1 MSDSAP
7 ITWFTENPAP
17 ILIAGIVVLLA
28 LGGIFLKSGRG
39 ILLFAMA
46 GVAGFMALAVLIDH
60 LVVTDREQVANTIY
74 EMAAAAP
81 RNDLNAV
88 IDHIDPQ
95 AGEVRGEARRWIGQV
110 RLDSVSI
117 SAMDVTV
124 DHATSPLQATAEFR
138 VFARGEFVGHNLSGP
153 AQYLGRLIVQFR
165 RQDNHWLVIAYE
177 RDH

>member
-39 ILLFAMA
+39 FLLVAMA
-46 GVAGFMALAVLIDH
+46 GVASFMAVAVLIDH

-74 EMAAAAP
+74 MMAAAAE

-88 IDHIDPQ
+88 IDHVDPDLT
-95 AGEVRGEARRWIGQV
+95 VRGLILVHARNRK
-110 RLDSVSI
+110 
-117 SAMDVTV
+117 A
-124 DHATSPLQATAEFR
+124 
-138 VFARGEFVGHNLSGP
+138 
-153 AQYLGRLIVQFR
+153 
-165 RQDNHWLVIAYE
+165 
-177 RDH
+177 

>member
-1 MSDSAP
+1 M
-7 ITWFTENPAP
+7 P
-17 ILIAGIVVLLA
+17 ILIAGTVVLLA

-60 LVVTDREQVANTIY
+60 LVVTDREQVANVIY
-74 EMAAAAP
+74 EMAAAAE

-88 IDHIDPQ
+88 IDHIDPA
-95 AGEVRGEARRWIGQV
+95 AGEVSGEARRWIGQV
-110 RLDSVSI
+110 RLDLVSI
-117 SAMDVTV
+117 SAMDVKIDRT
-124 DHATSPLQATAEFR
+124 TSPLQATAEFR

-153 AQYLGRLIVQFR
+153 AQYLGRLIVQFS
-165 RQDNHWLVIAYE
+165 RQGDRWLVTTYE